1 MLDVIGIDRVMWS
14 TDFPH
19 IECAWPESLKLLNDT
34 LEGLPEEDRWKITA
48 GNAIDY
54 FNLDAR

>member
-1 MLDVIGIDRVMWS
+1 MWS

-19 IECAWPESLKLLNDT
+19 IECAWPDSRKLWGET
-34 LEGLPEEDRWKITA
+34 VAGLSAEEQWKITA
-48 GNAIDY
+48 GNAIEY